1 MSSPTTPGSP
11 TPNPAEGQDPSMEDI
26 LASIRRILSEEE
38 PAPEATSSA
47 PPLAA
52 SPALPAEPP
61 EEDVLDLDASM
72 MVPDPVPPRPE
83 VPEAPAIRSA
93 PTAPVVAAPV
103 PAAASPLAPAV
114 APVAPPMPEDGLMEQ
129 ATTEVAASS
138 IVNLVRTI
146 ASERA
151 TQVHRGGPTIEDLV
165 REEIRPVLKLWLD
178 TNLPPLV
185 ERLVQAEIQR
195 VVGRALS

>member
-1 MSSPTTPGSP
+1 MSSPTPPGSP

-47 PPLAA
+47 SPLAA
-52 SPALPAEPP
+52 SPAVPAEPP

-83 VPEAPAIRSA
+83 VPDAPAIR
-93 PTAPVVAAPV
+93 AAPV
-103 PAAASPLAPAV
+103 PVAPFVPAV
-114 APVAPPMPEDGLMEQ
+114 ASAAPPMSEDGLMEQ